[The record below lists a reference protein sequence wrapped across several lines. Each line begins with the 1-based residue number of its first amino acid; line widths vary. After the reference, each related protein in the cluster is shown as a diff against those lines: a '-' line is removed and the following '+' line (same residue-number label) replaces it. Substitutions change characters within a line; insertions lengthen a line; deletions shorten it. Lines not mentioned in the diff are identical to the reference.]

1 MNSRLVKDKENDGR
15 LLRKGQG
22 SMKKVL
28 VEDEKAENK

>member
-1 MNSRLVKDKENDGR
+1 MKSRLVQDKENDGR

-22 SMKKVL
+22 SMKKV